1 MVGITQGILITGMH
15 TGMLIAH
22 RYATFLWALKYS
34 NLVGQL
40 TCIDDADS
48 DYLDDNDHDKM
59 MMIDD
64 DVWSGFTRRA
74 TQPPWWSRSTRS
86 SAKTSTGLMTTFLER
101 WKIYQQQ
108 YSKAKPFVCLTT
120 TSERGKRM
128 CCTRKKRKENINFP
142 FVLKIFL
149 SDPCAFCDIHCR

>member
-48 DYLDDNDHDKM
+48 DHLDDNDHDKM

-64 DVWSGFTRRA
+64 DV
-74 TQPPWWSRSTRS
+74 
-86 SAKTSTGLMTTFLER
+86 
-101 WKIYQQQ
+101 
-108 YSKAKPFVCLTT
+108 
-120 TSERGKRM
+120 
-128 CCTRKKRKENINFP
+128 
-142 FVLKIFL
+142 
-149 SDPCAFCDIHCR
+149 